1 MNPDWITAEA
11 VKDTLRAIRY
21 QHTLRASPLLWLGA
35 VTRRLAADRL
45 ADTPQTREAVLVRYV
60 HDRASSALAACR
72 AAFGAPAAGLR
83 AGGNAWDQLQQDIRT
98 GSLDVQA
105 LGLVYW
111 QTFGQTSDSGSELA
125 KGLGIHV
132 RTLTRRQGRGYAL
145 LADVLREDELR
156 WVDEGQREDDSF
168 SGSAAE
174 SAFHSGKASRKA
186 AAVPGARSLSDYRR
200 ERIAAWN
207 APEYQLDRRFVAL
220 TLLIDRG
227 GGVAGDRW
235 QPSGQVFDDL
245 RLALTAVEAPAM
257 VVLGPPG
264 CGKSTLLRRLEMDLA
279 SQALL
284 EPAERDCVTFLLSLS
299 AFGDSADDIPPGEW
313 LARQWSMRNP
323 HLPELARYLAE
334 GRMLILLDALNE
346 MAVGGEL
353 DAWAKIEAW
362 KVWLVDMVGRQPG
375 NRVIFACR
383 SLDYSQPLSSPKLP
397 VPHVR
402 VEPLSDD
409 QVHAFLRAYI
419 PQGAEAIWSDL
430 ATSPY
435 LELLRSPFFLNLLAL
450 QASAGHRPLLGR
462 AALFTGF
469 LRAALKREMELGNPL
484 FAADAVLTR
493 RDRRRV
499 IHAAWRDA
507 WDLPE
512 RGPLVPRLTEL
523 AYRMQVLGGRAGQ
536 NQVRIGVD
544 EAIGLLASL
553 KAESIVAAGEA
564 LGLLTE
570 DDAEEKLMFQHQL
583 LQEYLAA
590 RVLAVAP
597 EPALVR
603 KAWRV
608 GDVTDSLDQVVAGLE
623 PADPLPP
630 LATTGWEETTALAAV
645 MTTDPVAFLTG
656 VAEADLALAGA
667 AAAQP
672 ELRERLPVECLDH
685 LRWQLVE
692 RSRDSAADLRDR
704 IACGL
709 ALGELGDPRL
719 ERRRGPDGA
728 FLMPPLVTIP
738 AGRYPIG
745 EDAPID
751 WSVPGA
757 SGSSTFHMPRHTQS
771 VAAFRIGR
779 FAVTNAEW
787 RCFIVGGGYAEDR
800 WWDSVAG
807 RAWRRGEL
815 ANEGAKANNR
825 QWWLE
830 FRADRSLF
838 ERLVAE
844 GRFTLPEAI
853 ERWRL
858 WLDLDAPAFE
868 AALSAQWQ
876 PTRKTEPRF
885 WRDGRLNRPAQPVV
899 GVCWYEARAYC
910 RWLSAQ
916 SGRGVRLPS
925 EIEWEAAARG
935 FEARAYA
942 FGDRFDRLRC
952 NTLETHVRAPTPVGI
967 FPGGDTPEGLG
978 DITGNTFEWT
988 TSAWGRRD
996 EAPDFGYPYRAGDGR
1011 EDAETDLAVHRI
1023 VRGGAWSNDAGNAR
1037 CAYRDFSPADS
1048 GLDGLGFRIVSD
1060 LPLGQVP
1067 A

>member
-35 VTRRLAADRL
+35 VTDRLRAERL
-45 ADTPQTREAVLVRYV
+45 ADTPQTREDVLQRHVL
-60 HDRASSALAACR
+60 DRLSSALAACR
-72 AAFGAPAAGLR
+72 AASGAPAAEPR
-83 AGGNAWDQLQQDIRT
+83 DSTTTWDQLQQDIRT
-98 GSLDVQA
+98 RNLDVQA
-105 LGLVYW
+105 LGLIYW

-125 KGLGIHV
+125 EGLGIHV

-145 LADVLREDELR
+145 LAAVLREDELR
-156 WVDEGQREDDSF
+156 WVDEGQREDDPLA
-168 SGSAAE
+168 GSTVE
-174 SAFHSGKASRKA
+174 SAIQRGKESPKG
-186 AAVPGARSLSDYRR
+186 AAVPAARSLSDYRR
-200 ERIAAWN
+200 DRIAAWN

-279 SQALL
+279 SEALL
-284 EPAERDCVTFLLSLS
+284 ESAERDGVTFLLSLS
-299 AFGDSADDIPPGEW
+299 AFGENADDVPPGEW
-313 LARQWSMRNP
+313 LARQWSLRNP
-323 HLPELARYLAE
+323 HLPELAHFLAE
-334 GRMLILLDALNE
+334 GRTLLLLDALNE

-353 DAWAKIEAW
+353 EAWAKIEAW
-362 KVWLVDMVGRQPG
+362 KAWLVDMVGRWPG

-383 SLDYSQPLSSPKLP
+383 SLDYSQPLSSPRLP

-419 PQGAEAIWSDL
+419 PQGAEAIWSEL
-430 ATSPY
+430 AASPY
-435 LELLRSPFFLNLLAL
+435 LDLLRSPFFLNLLAL
-450 QASAGHRPLLGR
+450 QASADHRPPLGR

-507 WDLPE
+507 WDLPQ
-512 RGPLVPRLTEL
+512 RGPLVPRLTAL

-544 EAIGLLASL
+544 EAIGLLASP

-564 LGLLTE
+564 LGLLAE

-603 KAWRV
+603 KAWRT
-608 GDVTDSLDQVVAGLE
+608 GDVTNGLDEVIARLE

-630 LATTGWEETTALAAV
+630 LPTTGWEETTALAAV
-645 MTTDPVAFLTG
+645 MTADPVAFLAE

-667 AAAQP
+667 AAVQP
-672 ELRERLPVECLDH
+672 ELREGLPVEFLDH

-692 RSRDSAADLRDR
+692 RSRDPAADLRDR

-719 ERRRGPDGA
+719 ERCHGPHGA
-728 FLMPPLVTIP
+728 FLMPPLITIP
-738 AGRYPIG
+738 SGRYPIG
-745 EDAPID
+745 DDAPID

-757 SGSSTFHMPRHTQS
+757 SGTSTFHMPRHLQAIS
-771 VAAFRIGR
+771 GFRIAR
-779 FAVTNAEW
+779 FPVTNAEW
-787 RCFIVGGGYAEDR
+787 RCFMEAGGYADDR
-800 WWDSVAG
+800 WWDSAAS
-807 RAWRRGEL
+807 RAWRRGDL

-830 FRADRSLF
+830 FRADRPLF

-844 GRFTLPEAI
+844 GRFTLPEAV
-853 ERWRL
+853 ERWRR
-858 WLDLDAPAFE
+858 WLDLDELAFE
-868 AALSAQWQ
+868 AALDAQWQ
-876 PTRKTEPRF
+876 PTQKTEPRF
-885 WRDGRLNRPAQPVV
+885 WRDGRLNRMAQPVV

-916 SGRGVRLPS
+916 TGRGVRLPS

-942 FGDRFDRLRC
+942 FGDRFDRFRC
-952 NTLETHVRAPTPVGI
+952 NALETHVRAPTPVGI

-988 TSAWGRRD
+988 ASAWGRRD
-996 EAPDFGYPYRAGDGR
+996 EAPDFGYPYRSDDGR
-1011 EDAETDLAVHRI
+1011 EDSETDLAVHRI

-1048 GLDGLGFRIVSD
+1048 GLDGLGFRIVLD
-1060 LPLGQVP
+1060 LPLDQLP
-1067 A
+1067 E